1 LVNNAF
7 PTFLAKWELHILW
20 YTERMVHSEPFR
32 VQLGDRGRL
41 VLPAEL
47 RKRLNLREGD
57 QLLVTVQ
64 ADGSL
69 RLMSP
74 RQVVRETR
82 GLYRAQAGRR
92 SLADELIAERRAE
105 AKREAST
112 S

>member
-1 LVNNAF
+1 
-7 PTFLAKWELHILW
+7 LW
-20 YTERMVHSEPFR
+20 YTYPVVHTEPFR

-41 VLPAEL
+41 VLPAEI
-47 RKRLNLREGD
+47 RKLLNLREGD

-64 ADGSL
+64 PDGSL

-82 GLYRAQAGRR
+82 GLYRARAGHR

-105 AKREAST
+105 ARRET
-112 S
+112 QTP